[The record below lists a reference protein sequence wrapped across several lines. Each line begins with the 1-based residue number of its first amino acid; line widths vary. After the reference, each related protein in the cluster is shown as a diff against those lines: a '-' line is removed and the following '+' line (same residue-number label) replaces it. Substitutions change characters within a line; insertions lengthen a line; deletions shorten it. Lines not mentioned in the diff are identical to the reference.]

1 MIELVRA
8 LDRHANYG
16 QRLAGFSLALV
27 CAEIF
32 YRFHSFTLEC
42 LAFLATWFLFDV
54 LLESI
59 FGRPA
64 EKNETSSSD

>member
-16 QRLAGFSLALV
+16 QRLAGVSLALV
-27 CAEIF
+27 CAEAF
-32 YRFHSFTLEC
+32 YRFHSFTLEF

-54 LLESI
+54 LLKSI
-59 FGRPA
+59 FGRPVK
-64 EKNETSSSD
+64 KNEVNPNE